1 MMNEGNNVRIV
12 KEAYLAYQEG
22 DIPALLKFL
31 TDDVRWLEVGPEDLI
46 PTAGERKG
54 REQVKEFF
62 ATLDASEDVQSLIPQ
77 HFVAQGDSVVVLGE
91 LKSRVKSTGLLIKS
105 PWVHVFTLSDGMIK
119 EFRSFYDSAAAVKAY
134 GTVRT
139 ASAKVGTSATRKSAI
154 F

>member
-1 MMNEGNNVRIV
+1 MTESNNVRIV
-12 KEAYLAYQEG
+12 KAAYLAYQEA

-31 TDDVRWLEVGPEDLI
+31 TDDVRWFEVGPEELI

-62 ATLDASEDVQSLIPQ
+62 ATLEASEDIQSFTPL

-91 LKSRVKSTGLLIKS
+91 LRSRVKSTGVLIKS

-134 GTVRT
+134 QAIRP
-139 ASAKVGTSATRKSAI
+139 SSEKVGTSATRKAAI